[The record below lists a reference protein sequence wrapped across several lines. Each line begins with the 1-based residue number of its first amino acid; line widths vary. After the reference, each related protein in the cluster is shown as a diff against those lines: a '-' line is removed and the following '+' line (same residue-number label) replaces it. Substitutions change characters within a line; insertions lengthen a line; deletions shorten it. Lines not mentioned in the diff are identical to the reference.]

1 MRTIVI
7 GLGVQG
13 KKRQYFAGKDFQFSI
28 DPFNDQAIYKNLDD
42 VDFNSFDSALLCI
55 PDEIKFEYVKRLV
68 LAGKHVLIEKPFNL
82 PNSQLKEIE
91 VLARKTKSTVYV
103 AYNHRFEPHWITT
116 KKLIEKGEIGKV
128 YKLNLFYGNG
138 TAELVKNSVWRDKD
152 LGVIPDL
159 ASHLFDLVDFWF
171 GLENYNVEIVSV
183 NNFENKTYDN
193 AVIRL
198 VGSPEV
204 ILEISLLSWRN
215 NFRAEVI
222 GNEGSI
228 HLESLCKWG
237 PSQLIL
243 RDRKRPS
250 GKPDEK
256 INILVCS
263 DPTWESEYK
272 HFSDLIS
279 KNDLGNLESNV
290 KISNL
295 FDKLREIL

>member
-7 GLGVQG
+7 GLGIQG

-28 DPFNDQAIYKNLDD
+28 DPFNDQASYKNLDD

-82 PNSQLKEIE
+82 PSSQLKEIE

-171 GLENYNVEIVSV
+171 GLENYIAEIVSV
-183 NNFENKTYDN
+183 NKFENNAYDN

-198 VGSPEV
+198 VGIPEV

-256 INILVCS
+256 ITSLVCS

-272 HFSDLIS
+272 HFGDLIT
-279 KNDLGNLESNV
+279 KNDLGNLESNL

>member
-1 MRTIVI
+1 
-7 GLGVQG
+7 
-13 KKRQYFAGKDFQFSI
+13 
-28 DPFNDQAIYKNLDD
+28 
-42 VDFNSFDSALLCI
+42 
-55 PDEIKFEYVKRLV
+55 

>member
-7 GLGVQG
+7 GLGIQG
-13 KKRQYFAGKDFQFSI
+13 NKRQYFAGKDFQFSI
-28 DPFNDQAIYKNLDD
+28 DPFNEKANYKNLDE

-68 LAGKHVLIEKPFNL
+68 TSGKHVLIEKPFNL
-82 PNSQLKEIE
+82 PFLQLNEIKD
-91 VLARKTKSTVYV
+91 LAKKTKSTVYV

-116 KKLIEKGEIGKV
+116 KRLIEKGEIGKV

-171 GLENYNVEIVSV
+171 GLENYGVEIISV
-183 NNFENKTYDN
+183 NKFENNAYDN
-193 AVIRL
+193 AIIKL

-204 ILEISLLSWRN
+204 ILEISLLSWQN
-215 NFRAEVI
+215 NFRAEIV
-222 GNEGSI
+222 GNQGSI

-256 INILVCS
+256 INTLICS

-272 HFSDLIS
+272 HFGYLIS
-279 KNDLGNLESNV
+279 NNDLGNLESNL

>member
-13 KKRQYFAGKDFQFSI
+13 NKRQYFAGKDFQFSI
-28 DPFNDQAIYKNLDD
+28 DPFNDQASYKNLDD
-42 VDFNSFDSALLCI
+42 IDFNLFESALLCI
-55 PDEIKFEYVKRLV
+55 PDEVKFEYVKRLV
-68 LAGKHVLIEKPFNL
+68 SAGKHVLIEKPFNL
-82 PNSQLKEIE
+82 PSSQLKEIE

-138 TAELVKNSVWRDKD
+138 TAELVKDSVWRDKD

-171 GLENYNVEIVSV
+171 GLENYIVEIVSV
-183 NNFENKTYDN
+183 NKFENNAYDN

-256 INILVCS
+256 ITSLVCS

-272 HFSDLIS
+272 HFGDLIS
-279 KNDLGNLESNV
+279 KSDLGNLESNL